1 MIKNVNVVINKLKKI
16 KNSKTLIDYTF
27 MDIALDRII
36 ARANSILDTRTQHI
50 YGSNAR
56 SWTKTIYRNHAI
68 LENDDLNSAAIE
80 FGIGIVGE
88 MSSLEEVKQLTKE
101 YKYNM
106 PSEYKD
112 DMGRWSFTDKNT
124 GIFFKD
130 FSGYVGKSFLYDTFV
145 EYMQDRLWVEDYQR
159 AFDKV
164 MRGICR

>member
-1 MIKNVNVVINKLKKI
+1 MIKNLNSIINKLKQI
-16 KNSKTLIDYTF
+16 KKSKSLIDHTF

-36 ARANSILDTRTQHI
+36 TRANSILDTRSQHI

-68 LENDDLNSAAIE
+68 LENNDMNSAAIE

-88 MSSLEEVKQLTKE
+88 LSSVEEVKQLTKK
-101 YKYNM
+101 YKYNV

-112 DMGRWSFTDKNT
+112 DQGRWSFRDANT
-124 GIFFKD
+124 GIFFRD

-145 EYMQDRLWVEDYQR
+145 EYMQNKLWIEDYQR